1 MAQWLGIEAT
11 KFAWRADVET
21 SSQRLVLL
29 AIAKYADEN
38 GNAFPSVTSLCAETR
53 LNEKTAYKVIAE
65 LKALGLLVVTKRAV
79 KNTNRYQLSMDT
91 PKNGSTENGT
101 TKNGSTKNGSDIPP
115 KMADQV
121 PPKTEEEHNKEEKKQ
136 KNTYTRTQ
144 ALETYGIPDALIS
157 DWRSS
162 LKRPLTQTALDG
174 LKREADIAGISA
186 AEAIRVQL
194 ERGWGYF
201 DGAKYKASL
210 APVPATPTSEPAPAP
225 AASKKESSGDPDE
238 LTRQYLAQ
246 HRVGNVSSIAPW
258 REQTEDDRRA
268 AAAQAEEREANTF
281 FRTLGSAS
289 TASAKEAT
297 C

>member
-1 MAQWLGIEAT
+1 MSFRLLQLCNDMDCAMSSTDHAVLMVLCRYADDAGKNCFPSVAEIARCSHFTENPVRKALSSLCDSGWIAADQRPGRRRY
-11 KFAWRADVET
+11 FALNVQRIRESQPLANVQPLADVEG
-21 SSQRLVLL
+21 V
-29 AIAKYADEN
+29 
-38 GNAFPSVTSLCAETR
+38 
-53 LNEKTAYKVIAE
+53 
-65 LKALGLLVVTKRAV
+65 
-79 KNTNRYQLSMDT
+79 
-91 PKNGSTENGT
+91 
-101 TKNGSTKNGSDIPP
+101 
-115 KMADQV
+115 ADQHEN
-121 PPKTEEEHNKEEKKQ
+121 PLQIDSSTPCRSGRGKEQEEKKQ
-136 KNTYTRTQ
+136 KNTSTRTQ
-144 ALETYGIPDALIS
+144 ALETYGISDALIS

-210 APVPATPTSEPAPAP
+210 ASVPAAPAAEPAPAP
-225 AASKKESSGDPDE
+225 TASKKESSGDPDE

-289 TASAKEAT
+289 AASAKEAA